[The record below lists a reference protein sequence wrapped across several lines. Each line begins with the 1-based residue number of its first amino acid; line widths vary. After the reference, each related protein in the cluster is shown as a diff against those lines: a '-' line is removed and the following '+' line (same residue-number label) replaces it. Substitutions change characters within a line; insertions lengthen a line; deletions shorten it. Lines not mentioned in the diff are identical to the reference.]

1 MPTRIEYSQ
10 EKELDDALAKVL
22 ADTPELANVVN
33 HCKVAA
39 CFVMRQNDQEE
50 QVPGK
55 GDKIALKKVSPA
67 TQVFMRPK
75 ADFILVVDYY
85 FWTNATEKEKKGKL
99 IRTLTRIGIENTN
112 NGIKLSI
119 RPWDIQENVA
129 AIKACG
135 VFDEMGSR
143 AKEAFDRCR
152 VTIATTEAMLANQAK
167 AAAVKDEP
175 KAESKAKGKKDD
187 DDEPPLRPARKPP
200 VESKR
205 PDPEPEPE

>member
-1 MPTRIEYSQ
+1 MSITIEYSQ
-10 EKELDDALAKVL
+10 EKELDDALASVL
-22 ADTPELANVVN
+22 ADTPLLAEVVN

-39 CFVMRQNDQEE
+39 CFITRENDQEE

-55 GDKIALKKVSPA
+55 GDKIALKKVSPVM
-67 TQVFMRPK
+67 QVFMRPK

-112 NGIKLSI
+112 NGVKLSI
-119 RPWDIQENVA
+119 RPWDIQENVN

-152 VTIATTEAMLANQAK
+152 VKIETTEAMLANQAK
-167 AAAVKDEP
+167 EAASKAEP
-175 KAESKAKGKKDD
+175 KGNAKGKKDD
-187 DDEPPLRPARKPP
+187 DDDPPPLRPARKPP
-200 VESKR
+200 AEKV
-205 PDPEPEPE
+205 PEPEPE